1 MIYRDGA
8 PTSMDNRRL
17 LAARYAG
24 IDVPVTIRNAD
35 DLLTPAQAENFS
47 VGDITP
53 STWGEAMDL
62 RIGRQ
67 GEMSGAPSD
76 WAERFPN
83 GSIYDP
89 HIVE

>member
-1 MIYRDGA
+1 MPRGTPPRSRDI
-8 PTSMDNRRL
+8 SS
-17 LAARYAG
+17 
-24 IDVPVTIRNAD
+24 PVVRQFTIRNAD

-47 VGDITP
+47 VGDIAP